1 MQILR
6 TKRKLNNV
14 CVACGGKLD
23 REGAYCIACND
34 KYNKW
39 KHARRIK
46 HHEEGLCTTCGKE
59 LDRIGWFCS
68 KCTRNLRMRAK
79 IRCDERRLN
88 SQCVRCGI
96 SVTEGS
102 YCRKCLDLRME
113 MYYRKKGVNHG

>member
-46 HHEEGLCTTCGKE
+46 HIRDIHYVSYEKRTTWDFCKL
-59 LDRIGWFCS
+59 LDT
-68 KCTRNLRMRAK
+68 KY
-79 IRCDERRLN
+79 LN
-88 SQCVRCGI
+88 SAKR
-96 SVTEGS
+96 TFEDWF
-102 YCRKCLDLRME
+102 KE
-113 MYYRKKGVNHG
+113 AKKYKWVKL